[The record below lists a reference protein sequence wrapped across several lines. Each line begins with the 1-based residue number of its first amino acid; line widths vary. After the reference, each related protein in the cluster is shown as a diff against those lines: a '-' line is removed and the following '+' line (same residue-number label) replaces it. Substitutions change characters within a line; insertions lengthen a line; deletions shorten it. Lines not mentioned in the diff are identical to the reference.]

1 LVDEIKLTGTFIEGR
16 GINFCRG
23 CLGETLFSA
32 LDLGELPIANELL
45 LSPESIPERFPLHLR
60 VCANCGLGQVPDVVT
75 PDRIFRDYRYL
86 SSISSTFL
94 KHASDFVSQQISS
107 RSFLPG
113 DWVLEIASNDGYLLR
128 NFLPS
133 GIKAIGIE
141 PAENV
146 AEISRRLGIETV
158 SDFFSNDL
166 ATDLLN
172 QYGPPKLIIANN
184 VMAHVPDL
192 VDFVK
197 GLATLVGPDTEISIE
212 NPSMASIL
220 TDFQFDTIYHEH
232 YSYLSATSVEVISR
246 MNGLELFK
254 VEQLPIHG
262 GSNRYWLRKL
272 KTTNNPEASVG
283 NTKNYEINI
292 GLFEENSWEN
302 LSLNVKRIL
311 RNFEV
316 WLAGD
321 GSNDRKIYGYGA
333 AAKASTL
340 LNSIDQ
346 DASNFLLGIAD
357 LSVEKQHRFMPPIG
371 IKIISPERLAS
382 LDPTDI
388 VIFPWNIRSEIAS
401 QLRLQLGN
409 GVRMWCAIPD
419 LHEVI

>member
-1 LVDEIKLTGTFIEGR
+1 MKLAGSFVKGR
-16 GINFCRG
+16 GVNFCRG

-45 LSPESIPERFPLHLR
+45 LSSESIPERFPLHLR
-60 VCANCGLGQVPDVVT
+60 VCSACGLGQVPDVVT
-75 PDRIFRDYRYL
+75 PERIFRDYRYL

-94 KHASDFVSQQISS
+94 KHAAHFVSQQIAS
-107 RSFLPG
+107 RSFLSS
-113 DWVLEIASNDGYLLR
+113 DWVLEIASNDGYLLK

-133 GIKAIGIE
+133 GVKAIGIE

-146 AEISRRLGIETV
+146 AEISRSLGIDTV
-158 SDFFSNDL
+158 SDFFSNEL

-220 TDFQFDTIYHEH
+220 TDLQFDTIYHEH
-232 YSYLSATSVEVISR
+232 YSYLSATSVEAISR
-246 MNGLELFK
+246 MNGLELFR

-272 KTTNNPEASVG
+272 KTVNNSEASVE
-283 NTKNYEINI
+283 NTKNYEISI
-292 GLFEENSWEN
+292 GLFEVDSWRN
-302 LSLNVKRIL
+302 LSLNVRRIL
-311 RNFEV
+311 KNFEN
-316 WLAGD
+316 WLVGD
-321 GSNDRKIYGYGA
+321 GSNERKIYGYGA

-346 DASNFLLGIAD
+346 DASNFLLGVAD
-357 LSVEKQHRFMPPIG
+357 LSIEKQHRFMPPLG
-371 IKIISPERLAS
+371 IEIISPEKLAS
-382 LDPTDI
+382 LYPTDI

-401 QLRLQLGN
+401 QLRSQLGN
-409 GVRMWCAIPD
+409 SVRMWCAIPD